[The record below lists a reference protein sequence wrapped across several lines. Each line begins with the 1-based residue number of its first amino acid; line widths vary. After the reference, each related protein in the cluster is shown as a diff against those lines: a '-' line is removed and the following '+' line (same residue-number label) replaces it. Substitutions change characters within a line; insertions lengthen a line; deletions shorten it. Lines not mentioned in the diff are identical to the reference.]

1 MLHCLWFDIVSLWII
16 VCIMSFINL
25 RWVIVNVRA
34 SVMASVR
41 VNLDCLNSFVIVFV
55 ILMIFILIVTDYY
68 DVEVYSV

>member
-1 MLHCLWFDIVSLWII
+1 
-16 VCIMSFINL
+16 MSFINL

-55 ILMIFILIVTDYY
+55 ILMIFILVFTDYY